1 MPFEPA
7 SKQVE
12 QFCPRWLTTDTLT
25 ARLKPTSKCDR
36 YMTTEAPHRILT
48 LTIITSNLCRQ
59 MPHKLRSRNFTT
71 KTPASKSIY
80 APFVSFLG
88 SSLSCCQAQRWALSA
103 GRYSKYLTTRNQYM
117 TVNGQQRTAW
127 TTDAKTFYTYAY
139 FGETDCYANRTRLTP
154 SISWS
159 SNRRRSCI
167 VSF

>member
-1 MPFEPA
+1 
-7 SKQVE
+7 
-12 QFCPRWLTTDTLT
+12 
-25 ARLKPTSKCDR
+25 
-36 YMTTEAPHRILT
+36 
-48 LTIITSNLCRQ
+48 
-59 MPHKLRSRNFTT
+59 
-71 KTPASKSIY
+71 
-80 APFVSFLG
+80 
-88 SSLSCCQAQRWALSA
+88 
-103 GRYSKYLTTRNQYM
+103 M